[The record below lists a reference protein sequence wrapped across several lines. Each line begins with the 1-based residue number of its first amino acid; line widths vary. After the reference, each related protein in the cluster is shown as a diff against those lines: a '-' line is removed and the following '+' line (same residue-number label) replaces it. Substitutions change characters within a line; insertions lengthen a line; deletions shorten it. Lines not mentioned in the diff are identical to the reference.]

1 MIFDLNAIEHHT
13 GAKITGAIHVGAFVG
28 EELSQYRSLG
38 LTNTILFEPQKK
50 LFDIVN
56 SKCIIKEKVFN
67 VALGSEEDVVGMF
80 ISDREGGV
88 SNGAGAS
95 SSILA
100 PKKHLTEHP
109 EVTFPSKESINV
121 KRFDKF
127 IEENEIN
134 TSEHNFLNIDVQGY
148 ELEVLKGMGDELNKI
163 QLIVA
168 EVNRDEMYEGC
179 PMIEEIDSY
188 LQGFGFQR
196 LAVEWQ
202 SESWGDAVYFKIGEK
217 DD

>member
-1 MIFDLNAIEHHT
+1 MIFDLNAVEQHT
-13 GAKITGAIHVGAFVG
+13 RVKITGAIHVGAFLG
-28 EELSQYRSLG
+28 EELSQYRALG
-38 LTNTILFEPQKK
+38 LTNTILFEPQRK

-56 SKCIIKEKVFN
+56 FKCIVKEKAFN
-67 VALGSEEDVVGMF
+67 VALGSEENVVGMF

-109 EVTFPSKESINV
+109 EVTFPSKESITV

-127 IEENEIN
+127 VQENGVDI
-134 TSEHNFLNIDVQGY
+134 SKHNLLNIDVQGY
-148 ELEVLKGMGDELNKI
+148 ELEVLKGMGQELEKI
-163 QLIVA
+163 QLIIA

-179 PMIEEIDSY
+179 PMIEDIDDY
-188 LQGFGFQR
+188 VKEFGFER
-196 LAVEWQ
+196 IAVEWQ
-202 SESWGDAVYFKIGEK
+202 SESWGDALYVKR
-217 DD
+217 

>member
-1 MIFDLNAIEHHT
+1 MIFDLNSVEKHT
-13 GAKITGAIHVGAFVG
+13 GIKITGAIHVGAFLG

-38 LTNTILFEPQKK
+38 LTNTILFEPQRK

-56 SKCIIKEKVFN
+56 FKCIVKEKAFN
-67 VALGSEEDVVGMF
+67 VALGSEENVVGMF

-109 EVTFPSKESINV
+109 EVTFPSKESITV

-127 IEENEIN
+127 IQENGVDI
-134 TSEHNFLNIDVQGY
+134 SKHNLLNIDVQGY
-148 ELEVLKGMGDELNKI
+148 ELEVLKGMGEELNKI
-163 QLIVA
+163 QLIIA

-179 PMIEEIDSY
+179 PMIEDIDEY
-188 LQGFGFQR
+188 LEKFGFQR
-196 LAVEWQ
+196 IAVQWQ
-202 SESWGDAVYFKIGEK
+202 SESWGDALYSKGK
-217 DD
+217 TK

>member
-1 MIFDLNAIEHHT
+1 MIFDLNAIEQHT
-13 GAKITGAIHVGAFVG
+13 GVKITGAIHVGAFLG
-28 EELSQYRSLG
+28 EELSQYRALG

-121 KRFDKF
+121 KKFDKF
-127 IEENEIN
+127 VEENQLDI
-134 TSEHNFLNIDVQGY
+134 SEHNLLNVDVQGY

-163 QLIVA
+163 QLIIA
-168 EVNRDEMYEGC
+168 EVNRDEVYEGC

-188 LQGFGFQR
+188 LEEFGFKR

-202 SESWGDAVYFKIGEK
+202 SESWGDALYVKR
-217 DD
+217 

>member
-1 MIFDLNAIEHHT
+1 MIFDLKSIQNHT
-13 GAKITGAIHVGAFVG
+13 GISITGAIHVGAFLG
-28 EELSQYRSLG
+28 EELSQYRALG

-56 SKCIIKEKVFN
+56 FKCIVKEKAFN
-67 VALGSEEDVVGMF
+67 VALGSKEQVVKMF

-95 SSILA
+95 SSILE

-109 EVTFPSKESINV
+109 EVTFPSKESITV

-127 IEENEIN
+127 IQENGVDISN
-134 TSEHNFLNIDVQGY
+134 HNFLNIDVQGY
-148 ELEVLKGMGDELNKI
+148 ELEVLKGMGEELEKI
-163 QLIVA
+163 QLIIA

-179 PMIEEIDSY
+179 PMIEDIDDY
-188 LQGFGFQR
+188 VKDFGFKR
-196 LAVEWQ
+196 VAVEWQ
-202 SESWGDAVYFKIGEK
+202 SASWGDAIYAKN
-217 DD
+217 

>member
-1 MIFDLNAIEHHT
+1 MIFDLNSIEQNT
-13 GAKITGAIHVGAFVG
+13 GIKITGAIHVGAFLG
-28 EELSQYRSLG
+28 EELSQYRGLG

-50 LFDIVN
+50 LFDIV
-56 SKCIIKEKVFN
+56 SFKCIVKEKAFN
-67 VALGSEEDVVGMF
+67 VALGSKEDVVGMF

-109 EVTFPSKESINV
+109 EGTFPSKESINV

-127 IEENEIN
+127 AEENQLDV
-134 TSEHNFLNIDVQGY
+134 SEHNLLNVDVQGY
-148 ELEVLKGMGDELNKI
+148 ELEVLKGMGDKLNNI
-163 QLIVA
+163 QLVIA
-168 EVNRDEMYEGC
+168 EVNRDEVYEDC

-188 LQGFGFQR
+188 LEGFGFKR

-202 SESWGDAVYFKIGEK
+202 SESWGDALYVKR
-217 DD
+217 

>member
-1 MIFDLNAIEHHT
+1 MIFDLNAIEQHT
-13 GAKITGAIHVGAFVG
+13 GVKITGAIHVGAFLG
-28 EELSQYRSLG
+28 EELSQYRALG

-95 SSILA
+95 SSILV

-127 IEENEIN
+127 IEENEID

-148 ELEVLKGMGDELNKI
+148 ELEVLKGMDDELNKI
-163 QLIVA
+163 QLIIA

-179 PMIEEIDSY
+179 PMIEDIDGY
-188 LQGFGFQR
+188 VKEFGFER
-196 LAVEWQ
+196 VTVEWQ
-202 SESWGDAVYFKIGEK
+202 SESWGDALYVKR
-217 DD
+217 

>member
-1 MIFDLNAIEHHT
+1 MIFDLNSIEQHT
-13 GAKITGAIHVGAFVG
+13 SIKITGAIHVGAFLG
-28 EELSQYRSLG
+28 EELSQYRGLG

-50 LFDIVN
+50 LYDIVKF
-56 SKCIIKEKVFN
+56 KCIVKEKVFN
-67 VALGSEEDVVGMF
+67 VALGSKEDVVGMF

-127 IEENEIN
+127 IEENKVD
-134 TSEHNFLNIDVQGY
+134 TSEHNFLNVDVQGY
-148 ELEVLKGMGDELNKI
+148 ELEVLKGMGDELHKI
-163 QLIVA
+163 QIVMA
-168 EVNRDEMYEGC
+168 EVNRDEVYESC
-179 PMIEEIDSY
+179 PMIEDIDSY
-188 LQGFGFQR
+188 LEGFGFKR
-196 LAVEWQ
+196 LTVHWQ
-202 SESWGDAVYFKIGEK
+202 SESWGDAVYFKEALLE
-217 DD
+217 

>member
-1 MIFDLNAIEHHT
+1 MIFDLNAIEQHT
-13 GAKITGAIHVGAFVG
+13 GVKITGAIHVGAFLG
-28 EELSQYRSLG
+28 EELSQYRAIG

-121 KRFDKF
+121 KKFDKF
-127 IEENEIN
+127 VEENQLDI
-134 TSEHNFLNIDVQGY
+134 SEHNLLNVDVQGY
-148 ELEVLKGMGDELNKI
+148 ELEVLKGMGDKLNNI
-163 QLIVA
+163 QLVIA
-168 EVNRDEMYEGC
+168 EVNRDEVYEGC

-188 LQGFGFQR
+188 LEEFGFKR

-202 SESWGDAVYFKIGEK
+202 SESWGDALYVKR
-217 DD
+217 

>member
-1 MIFDLNAIEHHT
+1 MIFDLNSIEQHT
-13 GAKITGAIHVGAFVG
+13 SIKITGAIHVGAFLG
-28 EELSQYRSLG
+28 EELSQYRGLG

-50 LFDIVN
+50 LYDIVKF
-56 SKCIIKEKVFN
+56 KCIVKEQVFN

-127 IEENEIN
+127 VEENQLDV
-134 TSEHNFLNIDVQGY
+134 SEHNLLNVDVQGY
-148 ELEVLKGMGDELNKI
+148 ELEVLKGMGDKINNI
-163 QLIVA
+163 QLVIA
-168 EVNRDEMYEGC
+168 EVNRDEVYEDC

-188 LQGFGFQR
+188 LEGFGFKR

-202 SESWGDAVYFKIGEK
+202 SESWGDALYVKR
-217 DD
+217 

>member
-1 MIFDLNAIEHHT
+1 MIFDLNAIEQHT
-13 GAKITGAIHVGAFVG
+13 GIKITGAIHVGAFLG
-28 EELSQYRSLG
+28 EELSQYRALG

-56 SKCIIKEKVFN
+56 FKCIVKEKAFN
-67 VALGSEEDVVGMF
+67 VALGSEESVVGMF

-109 EVTFPSKESINV
+109 EVTFPSKESITV

-127 IEENEIN
+127 VQENGVDISN
-134 TSEHNFLNIDVQGY
+134 HNLLNIDVQGY
-148 ELEVLKGMGDELNKI
+148 ELEVLKGMGEELEKI
-163 QLIVA
+163 QLIIA

-179 PMIEEIDSY
+179 PMIEDVDDYVKE
-188 LQGFGFQR
+188 FGFER
-196 LAVEWQ
+196 VAVAWQ
-202 SESWGDAVYFKIGEK
+202 SESWGDALYVKR
-217 DD
+217 

>member
-1 MIFDLNAIEHHT
+1 MIFDLNSIEQNT
-13 GAKITGAIHVGAFVG
+13 GIKITGAIHVGAFLG
-28 EELSQYRSLG
+28 EELSQYRGLG

-50 LFDIVN
+50 LFDIV
-56 SKCIIKEKVFN
+56 SFKCIVKEKAFN
-67 VALGSEEDVVGMF
+67 VALGSKEDVVGMF

-127 IEENEIN
+127 AEENQLDV
-134 TSEHNFLNIDVQGY
+134 SEHNLLNVDVQGY
-148 ELEVLKGMGDELNKI
+148 ELEVLKGMGDKLNNI
-163 QLIVA
+163 QLVIA
-168 EVNRDEMYEGC
+168 EVNRDEVYEDC

-188 LQGFGFQR
+188 LEGFGFKR

-202 SESWGDAVYFKIGEK
+202 SESWGDALYVKR
-217 DD
+217 

>member
-1 MIFDLNAIEHHT
+1 MIFDLNAIEQHT
-13 GAKITGAIHVGAFVG
+13 GVKITGAIHVGAFLG
-28 EELSQYRSLG
+28 EELSQYRALG

-121 KRFDKF
+121 KKFDSF
-127 IEENEIN
+127 IEENEID

-163 QLIVA
+163 QLIIA

-179 PMIEEIDSY
+179 PMIEDIDDY
-188 LQGFGFQR
+188 VKEFGFER
-196 LAVEWQ
+196 VTVEWQ
-202 SESWGDAVYFKIGEK
+202 SESWGDALYVKR
-217 DD
+217 

>member
-1 MIFDLNAIEHHT
+1 MIFDLNAIEQHT
-13 GAKITGAIHVGAFVG
+13 GIKITGAIHVGAFLG

-88 SNGAGAS
+88 FNGAGAS

-127 IEENEIN
+127 IQENKVD
-134 TSEHNFLNIDVQGY
+134 TSNHNLLNVDVQGY

-163 QLIVA
+163 QLIIA
-168 EVNRDEMYEGC
+168 EVNRDEVYENC
-179 PMIEEIDSY
+179 AMIEDIDDY
-188 LQGFGFQR
+188 ARGFGFERISVQ
-196 LAVEWQ
+196 WQ
-202 SESWGDAVYFKIGEK
+202 SKSWGDALYVKR
-217 DD
+217 

>member
-1 MIFDLNAIEHHT
+1 MIFDLNAIEQHT
-13 GAKITGAIHVGAFVG
+13 GIKITGAIHVGAFLG
-28 EELSQYRSLG
+28 EELSQYRALG

-56 SKCIIKEKVFN
+56 FKCIVKEKAFN
-67 VALGSEEDVVGMF
+67 VALGSEESVVGMF

-109 EVTFPSKESINV
+109 EVTFPSKESITV

-127 IEENEIN
+127 VQENGVDISN
-134 TSEHNFLNIDVQGY
+134 HNLLNIDVQGY

-163 QLIVA
+163 QLIIA

-179 PMIEEIDSY
+179 PMIEDIDDY
-188 LQGFGFQR
+188 VKEFGFER
-196 LAVEWQ
+196 VAVEWQ
-202 SESWGDAVYFKIGEK
+202 SESWGDALYVKR
-217 DD
+217 

>member
-1 MIFDLNAIEHHT
+1 MIFDLNSIEQNT
-13 GAKITGAIHVGAFVG
+13 GIKITGAIHIGAFLG
-28 EELSQYRSLG
+28 EELSQYRGLG

-67 VALGSEEDVVGMF
+67 VALGSKEDVVGMF

-127 IEENEIN
+127 IQENEVDTN
-134 TSEHNFLNIDVQGY
+134 EHNFLNIDVQGY

-163 QLIVA
+163 QLVIA
-168 EVNRDEMYEGC
+168 EVNRDEVYEGC
-179 PMIEEIDSY
+179 PMIEDIDSY
-188 LQGFGFQR
+188 LEGFGFKR
-196 LAVEWQ
+196 LAVHWQ
-202 SESWGDAVYFKIGEK
+202 SESWGDAVYFKAGENK
-217 DD
+217 

>member
-1 MIFDLNAIEHHT
+1 MIFDLNSIEQNT
-13 GAKITGAIHVGAFVG
+13 GIKITGAIHVGAFLG

-50 LFDIVN
+50 LFDIV
-56 SKCIIKEKVFN
+56 SFKCIVKEKAFN
-67 VALGSEEDVVGMF
+67 VALGSKEDVVGMF
-80 ISDREGGV
+80 ISDRKGGV

-109 EVTFPSKESINV
+109 EVTFPSKESIVV

-127 IEENEIN
+127 VEENQLDI
-134 TSEHNFLNIDVQGY
+134 SRHNFLNVDVQGY

-163 QLIVA
+163 QIVMA
-168 EVNRDEMYEGC
+168 EVNRDEVYEDC

-188 LQGFGFQR
+188 LEGFGFKR

-202 SESWGDAVYFKIGEK
+202 SESWGDALYVKR
-217 DD
+217 

>member
-1 MIFDLNAIEHHT
+1 MIFDLNAIEQHA
-13 GAKITGAIHVGAFVG
+13 GVKITGAIHVGAFLG
-28 EELSQYRSLG
+28 EELSQYRALG

-56 SKCIIKEKVFN
+56 FKCIVKEKVFN

-127 IEENEIN
+127 IEENEID

-148 ELEVLKGMGDELNKI
+148 ELEVLKGMGEELDKI

>member
-1 MIFDLNAIEHHT
+1 MIFDLNSVEKHT
-13 GAKITGAIHVGAFVG
+13 GIKITGAIHVGAFLG

-56 SKCIIKEKVFN
+56 FKCIVKEKAFN
-67 VALGSEEDVVGMF
+67 VALGSKEGVVGMF

-109 EVTFPSKESINV
+109 EVTFPSKESVNV

-127 IEENEIN
+127 IQENGVDI
-134 TSEHNFLNIDVQGY
+134 SKHNLLNIDVQGY
-148 ELEVLKGMGDELNKI
+148 ELEVLKGMGEELDKI
-163 QLIVA
+163 QLIIV
-168 EVNRDEMYEGC
+168 EVNRDEVYEGC
-179 PMIEEIDSY
+179 PMIEDIDEY
-188 LQGFGFQR
+188 LEEFGFQR
-196 LAVEWQ
+196 IAVQWQ
-202 SESWGDAVYFKIGEK
+202 SESWGDALYSKGK
-217 DD
+217 TK

>member
-1 MIFDLNAIEHHT
+1 MIFNLQAVQEHV
-13 GAKITGAIHVGAFVG
+13 GIKITGAVHVGAFLG
-28 EELSQYRSLG
+28 EELSQYRALG

-100 PKKHLTEHP
+100 PKKHLAEHP

-127 IEENEIN
+127 IEENKVD
-134 TSEHNFLNIDVQGY
+134 TSEHNFLNVDVQGY

-163 QLIVA
+163 QIVMA
-168 EVNRDEMYEGC
+168 EVNREEVYEGC
-179 PMIEEIDSY
+179 PMIEDIDSY
-188 LQGFGFQR
+188 LEGFGFKR
-196 LAVEWQ
+196 LTVHWQ
-202 SESWGDAVYFKIGEK
+202 SESWGDAVYFKTGENK
-217 DD
+217 